1 MKIEIIN
8 GVVLNDGEEIGFIEE
23 SVCTLR
29 KPVGPTVKGAIKRES
44 VITDLSFAVS
54 KTPGL
59 DRAAQAA
66 RKAQELE
73 AARKAQELEEH
84 PLVAVSSASSL
95 AAMSDDELAAE
106 MKRRG
111 LIVDVQQHI
120 QQHGAKESFLPDI
133 VQPPVIERDLSA
145 VDRLHKLAAE
155 GKIPRPPEKHPAMGD
170 KDPAYVA
177 WFKAH
182 ATPAEIATRYPENR
196 RVPASVRE
204 FQVAAEKLQGKLLGE
219 KKDTDKA
226 NDFADVKEGAE

>member
-1 MKIEIIN
+1 MKIKIIN

-29 KPVGPTVKGAIKRES
+29 KPVGPTVKGAIKKAAG
-44 VITDLSFAVS
+44 LSALTFVVS
-54 KTPGL
+54 DAPDEEEADAPTP
-59 DRAAQAA
+59 
-66 RKAQELE
+66 
-73 AARKAQELEEH
+73 
-84 PLVAVSSASSL
+84 SL
-95 AAMSDDELAAE
+95 ADMSDDELAVE

-111 LIVDVQQHI
+111 LIQEAPETPAV
-120 QQHGAKESFLPDI
+120 
-133 VQPPVIERDLSA
+133 VQPPVKERDLSA
-145 VDRLHKLAAE
+145 VERLHKLAEE

-204 FQVAAEKLQGKLLGE
+204 FQEAAAKLQGKLPGE

-226 NDFADVKEGAE
+226 NDFSDVKEGAE